1 MEDIK
6 YAIICVDD
14 EPLILQMLG
23 FQIEKIINQNTT
35 LVESFEDPEDALQNI
50 QEIIDENIEVLAVI
64 VDYQM
69 PKLNGSELTRTIKK
83 NWENT
88 PVIMVSGQANS
99 SDVDQLIS
107 DKMITAFIPKPW
119 DEEELFS
126 FLNPLISKKQE
137 A

>member
-69 PKLNGSELTRTIKK
+69 PKLNGSELTRIIKK
-83 NWENT
+83 NWEN
-88 PVIMVSGQANS
+88 IQ
-99 SDVDQLIS
+99 
-107 DKMITAFIPKPW
+107 
-119 DEEELFS
+119 
-126 FLNPLISKKQE
+126 
-137 A
+137 